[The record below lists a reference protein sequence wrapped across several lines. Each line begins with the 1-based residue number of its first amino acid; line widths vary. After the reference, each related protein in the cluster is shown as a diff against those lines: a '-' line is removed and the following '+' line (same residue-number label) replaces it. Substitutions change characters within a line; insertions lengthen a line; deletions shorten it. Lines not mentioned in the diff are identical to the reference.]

1 MSERNMIKAHIFIN
15 GYSIKNRCNVE
26 YDLLSHPRRAGLER
40 FYTALSILT
49 MALHGRSL
57 LENAGAHSPEQPL
70 SSINALP
77 KTFLIPAE
85 SCILRWL
92 GYKLK

>member
-1 MSERNMIKAHIFIN
+1 MIKAHIFIN

-49 MALHGRSL
+49 M
-57 LENAGAHSPEQPL
+57 EQPF
-70 SSINALP
+70 SSIKALP

-85 SCILRWL
+85 SCI
-92 GYKLK
+92 

>member
-1 MSERNMIKAHIFIN
+1 MIKAHIFIN

-26 YDLLSHPRRAGLER
+26 YDLLSHPCRVGLER
-40 FYTALSILT
+40 LYTALSILT
-49 MALHGRSL
+49 M
-57 LENAGAHSPEQPL
+57 EQPF

-85 SCILRWL
+85 S
-92 GYKLK
+92 